1 MIRAS
6 SVMVASCSA
15 AISLGLAVILVP
27 YSLLAKALR
36 TAVAPQTT
44 SAV

>member
-1 MIRAS
+1 MAKT
-6 SVMVASCSA
+6 ASCSA
-15 AISLGLAVILVP
+15 AIRLGLAVMLVP

-36 TAVAPQTT
+36 TTVASVTVM

>member
-1 MIRAS
+1 L
-6 SVMVASCSA
+6 CSA

-36 TAVAPQTT
+36 TALASDATT
-44 SAV
+44 SAA